1 MVVVEWRTIMKNV
14 KNIQTILLKRDGAQC
29 SICGKRLTDENMCI
43 DHIFPRGLG
52 GSDNLDNLRL
62 LCRECNCK
70 YVNAAFSGQEFEKY
84 IYEIIRKN
92 ENFCNVRLEENVSR
106 DNSIDIFAERKLQEK
121 WEKLAIE
128 VKYSSSFTIAR
139 VNLVVARLKEI
150 QQLVSDVKCVFLF
163 PGKLTEEANMIL
175 SQNEIEIWDGEYL
188 ASRFQSEINQTFHPV
203 FNSLFNVK
211 YNYCQKKNRFLLI
224 NYMNVNQVERIGV
237 NIKI

>member
-1 MVVVEWRTIMKNV
+1 MVVVEWRTMVKNV

-92 ENFCNVRLEENVSR
+92 ENFRNVRLEENVSR

-128 VKYSSSFTIAR
+128 VKYSTSFTIAR
-139 VNLVVARLKEI
+139 VNL
-150 QQLVSDVKCVFLF
+150 
-163 PGKLTEEANMIL
+163 
-175 SQNEIEIWDGEYL
+175 
-188 ASRFQSEINQTFHPV
+188 
-203 FNSLFNVK
+203 
-211 YNYCQKKNRFLLI
+211 
-224 NYMNVNQVERIGV
+224 
-237 NIKI
+237 

>member
-1 MVVVEWRTIMKNV
+1 MFHLW
-14 KNIQTILLKRDGAQC
+14 
-29 SICGKRLTDENMCI
+29 KRLTDENMCI

-52 GSDNLDNLRL
+52 GSDKLDNLRL

-84 IYEIIRKN
+84 IYEIVRKN
-92 ENFCNVRLEENVSR
+92 ENFRNVRLEENVSR
-106 DNSIDIFAERKLQEK
+106 DNAIDIFAERKLQEK

-128 VKYSSSFTIAR
+128 VKYSTSFTIAR

-175 SQNEIEIWDGEYL
+175 AKMKLKSGTE
-188 ASRFQSEINQTFHPV
+188 
-203 FNSLFNVK
+203 
-211 YNYCQKKNRFLLI
+211 
-224 NYMNVNQVERIGV
+224 
-237 NIKI
+237 NI

>member
-29 SICGKRLTDENMCI
+29 SICGKSLTDENMCI

-92 ENFCNVRLEENVSR
+92 ENFRNVRLEENVSR

-128 VKYSSSFTIAR
+128 VKYSTSFTIAR

-211 YNYCQKKNRFLLI
+211 YNS
-224 NYMNVNQVERIGV
+224 
-237 NIKI
+237 